1 MILLIADDESV
12 IRKGLLSL
20 NWSKLGIDTV
30 LNAKNGIEAKQYL
43 KDYDVDIV
51 VSDIRMPGLTGL
63 ELSEYIQKTS
73 ANTVIILLTGFS
85 EFQYARQAIRN
96 QVFDYLLKP
105 IKPGELLSAVA
116 AAKCKIEQQK
126 YKIQVVNEY
135 EENVGNYTTTDL
147 ILHCFRDVDAQV
159 LNILTFMAQNYHED
173 ISLHTLEEKYHFT
186 TVYLSRFIKKE
197 TGYSFVDILT
207 CIRLLNVLELLKD
220 NRYKIQVICDKVG
233 FKDQRYFSQ
242 VFRKVFDC
250 KPGDYRKQDEHKKKY
265 TIIELLDIKTAKDG
279 EYCSGKESI

>member
-30 LNAKNGIEAKQYL
+30 LDAQNGIEAKQYL
-43 KDYDVDIV
+43 RDYDVDIL
-51 VSDIRMPGLTGL
+51 VSDIRMPGYSGL

-73 ANTVIILLTGFS
+73 ANTAIILLTGFD
-85 EFQYARQAIRN
+85 EFQYAQQALRN

-105 IKPGELLSAVA
+105 VKPDELMSAVA

-126 YKIQVVNEY
+126 YKTQVVNEF
-135 EENVGNYTTTDL
+135 EGNVGNYTTTEK
-147 ILHCFRDVDAQV
+147 ILYSFRNIDVQV
-159 LNILTFMAQNYHED
+159 FSILTFMAQNYHED
-173 ISLHTLEEKYHFT
+173 ISLNTLAEKYHFT
-186 TVYLSRFIKKE
+186 TVYLSRLIKKE

-207 CIRLLNVLELLKD
+207 CIRLMNAVDLLKD
-220 NRYKIQVICDKVG
+220 SKCKIHIVCDKVG

-242 VFRKVFDC
+242 VFRKVFGHN
-250 KPGDYRKQDEHKKKY
+250 PVEYRKQNEMNEKY
-265 TIIELLDIKTAKDG
+265 SIMELLELKAAKGG
-279 EYCSGKESI
+279 E

>member
-30 LNAKNGIEAKQYL
+30 LDAQNGIEAKQYL
-43 KDYDVDIV
+43 KDYDVDIL
-51 VSDIRMPGLTGL
+51 VSDIRMPGHSGL

-73 ANTVIILLTGFS
+73 ANTAIILLTGFD
-85 EFQYARQAIRN
+85 EFQYAQQALRN

-105 IKPGELLSAVA
+105 VKPDELMSAVA

-126 YKIQVVNEY
+126 YKTQVVNEF
-135 EENVGNYTTTDL
+135 EGNVGNYTTTEK
-147 ILHCFRDVDAQV
+147 ILYSFRNIDVQV
-159 LNILTFMAQNYHED
+159 FSILTFMAQNYHED
-173 ISLHTLEEKYHFT
+173 ISLNTLAEKYHFT
-186 TVYLSRFIKKE
+186 TVYLSRLIKKE

-207 CIRLLNVLELLKD
+207 CIRLMNAVDLLKD
-220 NRYKIQVICDKVG
+220 SKCKIHIVCDKVG

-242 VFRKVFDC
+242 VFRKVFGHN
-250 KPGDYRKQDEHKKKY
+250 PVEYRKQNEMNEKY
-265 TIIELLDIKTAKDG
+265 SIMELLELKAAKGG
-279 EYCSGKESI
+279 E

>member
-30 LNAKNGIEAKQYL
+30 LDAQNGIEAKQYL
-43 KDYDVDIV
+43 RDYDVDIL
-51 VSDIRMPGLTGL
+51 VSDIRMPGHSGL

-73 ANTVIILLTGFS
+73 ANTAIILLTGFD
-85 EFQYARQAIRN
+85 EFQYAQQALRN

-105 IKPGELLSAVA
+105 VKPDELMSAVA

-126 YKIQVVNEY
+126 YKTQVVNEF
-135 EENVGNYTTTDL
+135 EGNVGNYTTTEK
-147 ILHCFRDVDAQV
+147 ILYSFRNIDVQV
-159 LNILTFMAQNYHED
+159 FSILTFMAQNYHED
-173 ISLHTLEEKYHFT
+173 ISLNTLAEKYHFT
-186 TVYLSRFIKKE
+186 TVYLSRLIKKE

-207 CIRLLNVLELLKD
+207 CIRLMNAVDLLKD
-220 NRYKIQVICDKVG
+220 SKCKIHIVCDKVG

-242 VFRKVFDC
+242 VFRKVFGHN
-250 KPGDYRKQDEHKKKY
+250 PVEYRKQNEMNEKY
-265 TIIELLDIKTAKDG
+265 SIMELLELKAAKGG
-279 EYCSGKESI
+279 E

>member
-30 LNAKNGIEAKQYL
+30 LDAQNGIEAKQYL
-43 KDYDVDIV
+43 KDYDVDIL
-51 VSDIRMPGLTGL
+51 VSDIRMPGHSGL

-73 ANTVIILLTGFS
+73 ANTAIILLTGFG
-85 EFQYARQAIRN
+85 EFQYAQQALRN

-105 IKPGELLSAVA
+105 VKPDELMSAVA

-126 YKIQVVNEY
+126 YKTQVVNEF
-135 EENVGNYTTTDL
+135 EGNVGNYTTTEK
-147 ILHCFRDVDAQV
+147 ILYSFRNIDVQV
-159 LNILTFMAQNYHED
+159 FSILTFMAQNYHED
-173 ISLHTLEEKYHFT
+173 ISLNTLAEKYHFT
-186 TVYLSRFIKKE
+186 TVYLSRLIKKE

-207 CIRLLNVLELLKD
+207 CIRLMNAVDLLKD
-220 NRYKIQVICDKVG
+220 SKCKIHIVCDKVG

-242 VFRKVFDC
+242 VFRKVFGHN
-250 KPGDYRKQDEHKKKY
+250 PVEYRKQNEMNEKY
-265 TIIELLDIKTAKDG
+265 SIMELLELKAAKGG
-279 EYCSGKESI
+279 E

>member
-30 LNAKNGIEAKQYL
+30 LDAQNGIEAKQYL
-43 KDYDVDIV
+43 KDYDVDIL
-51 VSDIRMPGLTGL
+51 VSDIRMPGHSGL

-73 ANTVIILLTGFS
+73 ANTAIILLTGFG
-85 EFQYARQAIRN
+85 EFQYAQQALRN

-105 IKPGELLSAVA
+105 VKPDELMSAVA

-126 YKIQVVNEY
+126 YKTQVVKEF
-135 EENVGNYTTTDL
+135 EGNVGNYTTTEK
-147 ILHCFRDVDAQV
+147 ILYSFRNIDVQV
-159 LNILTFMAQNYHED
+159 FSILTFMAQNYHED
-173 ISLHTLEEKYHFT
+173 ISLNTLAEKYHFT
-186 TVYLSRFIKKE
+186 TVYLSRLIKKE

-207 CIRLLNVLELLKD
+207 CIRLMNAVDLLKD
-220 NRYKIQVICDKVG
+220 SKCKIHIVCDKVG

-242 VFRKVFDC
+242 VFRKVFGHN
-250 KPGDYRKQDEHKKKY
+250 PVEYRKQNEMNEKY
-265 TIIELLDIKTAKDG
+265 SIMELLELKAAKGG
-279 EYCSGKESI
+279 E